1 MALCHEDGPEKGK
14 VGIAGIISLS
24 LAALASTPAAAE
36 SFDLFGLN
44 AEYQL
49 QAGYAA
55 AWRLHD
61 PDDRI
66 INTPG
71 SPELPVPD
79 ALKYPES
86 NQYDDGDR
94 NFKKGAMVNNRL
106 TVLGEL
112 YFGGDDFGL
121 LLRGD
126 AFYDQVYRS
135 KNDNDSRETINKT
148 KGDINFPVE
157 GPVNEFSDNAQYRSG
172 RRARLLDAF
181 FTGSWTLG
189 EASAMNLRV
198 GRHIA
203 AWGESLFFAGVALA
217 QSPADAT
224 KANVPGADVKSILL
238 PVNQVS
244 LQVSVNNELT
254 LLGQYK
260 LEYSPTELNPPGEYF
275 AIADIIGPGAQFIY
289 GLRNPLYLP
298 NLAAFNLASGDTAEV
313 LQLVADFLA
322 PGLPADQ
329 VTGLLGN
336 VLDSIDAVAPDLSL
350 PISQLPQ
357 PGTPTSINV
366 RRERDL
372 KPSDHGQ
379 WGLGAKYQLTPFTTV
394 GLYQLRYHSTVP
406 APVQNY
412 GTATLLARPDGT
424 PLVTTDMLGLPV
436 PVTYNTR
443 YFDGVDMSA
452 LSFSTALF
460 GANVAGEVVYRD
472 GIDVLVDLDSGLLGP
487 VPTPT
492 RAKVWQGLVSSL
504 YTIGPKDLFGV
515 NLWDTFTIVG
525 EGGYI
530 IVEDAEETC
539 NPYECNDKLTFS
551 RESAG
556 LSLLFLVDYK
566 NLVRGWDMTIPIF
579 ASGMIKGQSSLLSGF
594 GPLTGEN
601 DKRASIGVN
610 LTYLQKLTLGVSYA
624 GYYGKPHFQENSYA
638 DRDYVGFTAKYSF

>member
-1 MALCHEDGPEKGK
+1 MAKRHEQRPEKGWGGLHG
-14 VGIAGIISLS
+14 VAMLS
-24 LAALASTPAAAE
+24 AALAASGPAAA
-36 SFDLFGLN
+36 SSLDLFGVN

-49 QAGYAA
+49 QASYAA

-66 INTPG
+66 INAPG

-79 ALKYPES
+79 GFKFPES

-106 TVLGEL
+106 TLLGEI

-121 LLRGD
+121 MLRGD
-126 AFYDQVYRS
+126 AFYDDVYRR
-135 KNDNDSRETINKT
+135 KNDNTSRETLNRT
-148 KGDINFPVE
+148 TGDHRYPVE
-157 GPVNEFSDNAQYRSG
+157 GPVNEFSENAQYRSG
-172 RRARLLDAF
+172 RRARVLDAY
-181 FTGSWTLG
+181 FTGNWSIG
-189 EASAMNLRV
+189 DESALNLRI

-244 LQVSVNNELT
+244 MQLALNNELT

-275 AIADIIGPGAQFIY
+275 SIADIVGPGAQFIY
-289 GLRNPLYLP
+289 GLKNPLYLP
-298 NLAAFNLASGDTAEV
+298 NLAAFNLGSSDTAQI

-336 VLDSIDAVAPDLSL
+336 VLDSIDAIAPDLSL
-350 PISQLPQ
+350 PIANLPQ
-357 PGTPTSINV
+357 PGTPPAINV
-366 RRERDL
+366 LRENDI

-379 WGLGAKYQLTPFTTV
+379 WGVGLKYQLTPFTTV

-412 GTATLLARPDGT
+412 GNAVLLGAPDGT
-424 PLVTTDMLGLPV
+424 PILQTDALGLPV
-436 PVTYNTR
+436 PVTYNIR
-443 YFDGVDMSA
+443 YFDGVDLSA
-452 LSFSTALF
+452 VSFSTSLF

-492 RAKVWQGLVSSL
+492 RAKVWQGMVSTL

-525 EGGYI
+525 ETGYI
-530 IVEDAEETC
+530 VVEEADTAC
-539 NPYECNDKLTFS
+539 NPYECNNQLTFS
-551 RESAG
+551 KESAG
-556 LSLLFLVDYK
+556 LSMLFLVDYK
-566 NLVRGWDMTIPIF
+566 NVMRGWDLNIPIF
-579 ASGMIKGQSSLLSGF
+579 VSGMIKGQSSLLSGF
-594 GPLTGEN
+594 GPLTGEK

-610 LTYLQKLTLGVSYA
+610 LTYLQKLTFGVTYA
-624 GYYGKPHFQENSYA
+624 GYYGTPHFQKNSYA
-638 DRDYVGFTAKYSF
+638 DRDFVGFTAKYSF